1 MSAQSP
7 NVCETCHE
15 PLVQRGSET
24 VCVRCL
30 AGFLAGADDGAPDD
44 GESSATEARRYGHFE
59 LLTDAAGHP
68 VELGRG
74 SMGATYRARD
84 TVLHRE
90 VALKVIEQSVAALPA
105 ARQRFLREA
114 RAAARFQHP
123 AVAAVSHYGEQDG
136 ECYYVMELV
145 EGETLEARV
154 RRAGPL
160 SAALT
165 LEIASQISQ
174 ALVAAE
180 ALGIVHRDLKPSNLM
195 LLGRGEDGKRGD
207 GISTVKV
214 IDFGLAKAVD
224 AAAQAAGPGDT
235 RGGFVGTPAF
245 ASPEQFRGAE
255 DARIDGRAD
264 IYSLGAT
271 LWYALCGR
279 SPFAGRTLEEIHARQ
294 NEPLPTAQLLSRH
307 APKCVVAL
315 LESTLA
321 FDVGK
326 RPQSARELL
335 ERLERC
341 QAETR
346 QKPSSGR
353 SRLRWV
359 MATGLV
365 ILTAVI
371 GIWWSRRQPPVDAAS
386 RTLAVLPFENA
397 SPDPNDAFY
406 TTGIRDAITAD
417 LARAAALKVIS
428 PDSASQYQPGPR
440 DFVRIGSE
448 LNVHYLL
455 TGRVRRER
463 GRIQVETRL
472 VDAVGTTQP
481 WVNTYDRPLAD
492 AFLLQ
497 SEIARA
503 VADRLQTPLSTEE
516 RAAIDRPP
524 TMDEAAYDLYLQ
536 ARGNLTMTVGEAQA
550 RTVFGHCLSL
560 LDQATQR
567 DPNFALAYCFI
578 AELEDELAT
587 LDLGTPEERAVDHR
601 GRAESALEKARQLR
615 PDDGEVHL
623 AQARHLTMVVG
634 DLTQAKIEIDLARR
648 TLPNNADVEAI
659 TARIAANTGHWEEAL
674 AARERA
680 VALNPGDAGN
690 AAFLEQTCRK
700 LRRYA
705 QADRALEHLIALTP
719 HEESLPELIERG
731 VERIESRADLAPLR
745 AALAGAPASEGPAE
759 VNLFRFLLA
768 YFDRD
773 SDGLARALA
782 ASPQERFQLY
792 NFIYPRA
799 WFEGLN
805 ARLRGNPAAEQAAF
819 TSARAR
825 MEEWLSANPTH
836 NAGSMSVL
844 AMIDAALGR
853 RDEAVREARQA
864 CEKAEKQGGATIA
877 CLHCNLAVVYAW
889 TGQLDLAFAE
899 LEVWTRQPAG
909 SGLVYQPTYGD
920 LKLNPMW
927 DTLRNDPRFT
937 ALIERLVPP
946 KEGN

>member
-207 GISTVKV
+207 GVSTVKV

-346 QKPSSGR
+346 QKSSPGR

-365 ILTAVI
+365 ILAAAI

-397 SPDPNDAFY
+397 SPDHDDAFF
-406 TTGIRDAITAD
+406 TTGMQDEITAD
-417 LARAAALKVIS
+417 LARLAALKVIS
-428 PDSASQYQPGPR
+428 PDSAKQYPPGPR
-440 DFVRIGSE
+440 DYPRIGAE
-448 LNVHYLL
+448 LGVHYLL
-455 TGRVRRER
+455 AGRVRRDRER
-463 GRIQVETRL
+463 VQVEVRL
-472 VDAVGTTQP
+472 VDTAQPTKP
-481 WVNTYDRPLAD
+481 WVTTYDRRLTD
-492 AFLLQ
+492 SYLLQ
-497 SEIARA
+497 GEIART
-503 VADRLQTPLSTEE
+503 VADRLQTPLSNEE
-516 RAAIDRPP
+516 RAAIGRPP
-524 TMDEAAYDLYLQ
+524 TMDQTAYDLYLR
-536 ARGNLTMTVGEAQA
+536 ARDNYRMTAGEAQA
-550 RTVFGHCLSL
+550 RAVFGHCLDL

-567 DPNFALAYCFI
+567 DPNFFLAYCSI
-578 AELEDELAT
+578 AQLEDELGT
-587 LDLGTPEERAVDHR
+587 LHLGTPEERAVDHR
-601 GRAESALEKARQLR
+601 ARAESALAAARRIQ
-615 PDDGEVHL
+615 PDSGRMHL
-623 AQARHLTMVVG
+623 AMANHLVMSVR
-634 DLTQAKIEIDLARR
+634 DFAQAKIEIDLAQRS
-648 TLPNNADVEAI
+648 LPNSSLVESI
-659 TARIAANTGHWEEAL
+659 TARIAENTGQWDEAL

-680 VALNPGDAGN
+680 IVLNPRNEDN
-690 AAFLEQTCRK
+690 AAMLEQTCRM
-700 LRRYA
+700 LRRYPEA
-705 QADRALEHLIALTP
+705 EHALEQLLALTP
-719 HEESLPELIERG
+719 REEALPMQIERG
-731 VERIESRADLAPLR
+731 MEAIESRADLAPLR
-745 AALAGAPASEGPAE
+745 AALAPTASGEEPAE

-773 SDGLARALA
+773 PKGLAWVLT
-782 ASPQERFQLY
+782 ASSPEMYHLF
-792 NFIYPRA
+792 NFVYPKA
-799 WFEGLN
+799 WFEGLA
-805 ARLRGNPAAEQAAF
+805 ARLRGDPAAENAAF
-819 TSARAR
+819 TTARAQ
-825 MEEWLSANPTH
+825 MESWLNGHPTR
-836 NAGSMSVL
+836 AAPGLSVL
-844 AMIDAALGR
+844 AMIDAGLGR
-853 RDEAVREARQA
+853 KDDAVREARLA
-864 CEKAEKQGGATIA
+864 CDKISESSGATA
-877 CLHCNLAVVYAW
+877 VGCLHSNLAVVYAW
-889 TGQLDLAFAE
+889 TGQPDLALAE
-899 LEVWTRQPAG
+899 LDAWTRKPAG
-909 SGLVYQPTYGD
+909 SGLIYQVTYGD
-920 LKLNPMW
+920 LKLDPVW
-927 DTLRNDPRFT
+927 DPLRSDPRFT
-937 ALIERLVPP
+937 ALVERLAPP
-946 KEGN
+946 K